1 MRLRPRGVMT
11 SINEFVLSQPRSR
24 ALSVSRS
31 GMALTRTRELR
42 GDGSS
47 RASLRALQACFGRNG
62 YVRVFDPA
70 RRNVESSQAYK
81 KGYEVR
87 LIVADARELT
97 QLRRALEAA
106 GVRAGRRRVKTHE
119 ANWQI
124 LHPSVTLFGC
134 IEVVIFE

>member
-1 MRLRPRGVMT
+1 
-11 SINEFVLSQPRSR
+11 
-24 ALSVSRS
+24 
-31 GMALTRTRELR
+31 MALTRTRELR

-87 LIVADARELT
+87 LIVADARKLT
-97 QLRRALEAA
+97 ELRRALEAA
-106 GVRAGRRRVKTHE
+106 GFRPGRPFKKGHRIAQPVYGRAAVEAFRR
-119 ANWQI
+119 I
-124 LHPSVTLFGC
+124 LRISLHSVHSFRSKPVGDGC
-134 IEVVIFE
+134 DALRAAGS